1 MSNPLKKHSQSK
13 KYILIFLFWLLFLVW
28 RTSIFLNPVSSKES
42 GIIKGMAFA
51 SHHGYQRG
59 IRAHLIR
66 TDKMQQAF
74 VFPLSY
80 SGAFKAYN
88 IPPREYKIVFTK
100 HGYHS
105 EVRNIT
111 VQASSVTKIP
121 PVTLKRALGSDY
133 FYHFVHTLNI
143 FAFAVLLT
151 TGIGT
156 YYLRHGDQVGK
167 AFLRFCLIMSFWSLW
182 GIVSYVLEPLGKKE
196 IGGHLTYL
204 SLWAYSFIGISYC
217 HVFAVFPEPIFGEKT
232 KRFLSWLYSPAVF
245 LFPVE
250 FIRVFFWY
258 RPDYSRFLGFP
269 QQITDFLVMLVSI
282 FFLVLGNVFLLLN
295 LRRVKE
301 KVEKVQLLFL
311 FLAACFPPVLFSGTL
326 GAMYLF
332 DLGYFFDNDMLFFT
346 SLCDV
351 IVPVFF
357 GYGLVM
363 FSYIHTIERMAQQE
377 RLALIGLMDAQLT
390 HDIRSLVVVG
400 RNLSQTLHLLVK
412 EDKYKKEDL
421 LSLASE
427 LKENANET
435 LQLISA
441 IKEELKQPRYSFV
454 SIEEMVDKAVKITE
468 RSTLKKFNYTSRL
481 NENLPFIRVETTRF
495 VLMLVN
501 LLQNA
506 TDSLGEKGD
515 IEISGFATDSKIT
528 LAIKDNGCGIAEDKK
543 DKIFEGFYTTKEDNT
558 GLGLLFVKEEV
569 QRYNG
574 TIECDSELSVGTT
587 MTITLPYPAEDEKS
601 DKQAGIIKRLQD
613 YAKAQLRRALRR
625 GLWDGQNSS

>member
-1 MSNPLKKHSQSK
+1 MGLISQQKMINPLKKHSQSK
-13 KYILIFLFWLLFLVW
+13 KYFLVLLFWLLFLVW
-28 RTSIFLNPVSSKES
+28 RVSVFFYPVPSKES
-42 GIIKGMAFA
+42 GIIEGMAFA
-51 SHHGYQRG
+51 AHHGYQRG
-59 IRAHLIR
+59 IKAHLMY
-66 TDKMQQAF
+66 TDKMQQVF

-88 IPPREYKIVFTK
+88 ISPGEYKIVFTK
-100 HGYHS
+100 HGYRS
-105 EVRNIT
+105 EVRNTT
-111 VQASSVTKIP
+111 VQASKETKIP

-156 YYLRHGDQVGK
+156 YYLRHGDRVGK
-167 AFLRFCLIMSFWSLW
+167 AFLRFCLIMSFWGLW
-182 GIVSYVLEPLGKKE
+182 GIVSYVFSPLGKKE

-204 SLWAYSFIGISYC
+204 SLWAYSFIGVSYC

-232 KRFLSWLYSPAVF
+232 KRFLSWLYFPAVL

-250 FIRVFFWY
+250 FIRIFFWY
-258 RPDYSRFLGFP
+258 RPDYSLFLGFP
-269 QQITDFLVMLVSI
+269 QQITDFIIMLFSI
-282 FFLVLGNVFLLLN
+282 FFLVLGNAFLLLN
-295 LRRVKE
+295 LLRVKE

-311 FLAACFPPVLFSGTL
+311 FLGACFPPVLFSGTL

-332 DLGYFFDNDMLFFT
+332 QLDYFFDNDMLFFT

-357 GYGLVM
+357 GYGFVM
-363 FSYIHTIERMAQQE
+363 FEHIHTIERMARQE
-377 RLALIGLMDAQLT
+377 RLAFIGLMDAWLT
-390 HDIRSLVVVG
+390 HDISSLVITG
-400 RNLSQTLHLLVK
+400 RNLSQTLHKLIN

-421 LSLASE
+421 LSLTNE
-427 LKENANET
+427 LTENDNEI
-435 LQLISA
+435 LQLISS
-441 IKEELKQPRYSFV
+441 IKEELKRPRYSFV
-454 SIEEMVDKAVKITE
+454 SIEEMVDKAVKIT
-468 RSTLKKFNYTSRL
+468 RHSNLKKFNYTSRL
-481 NENLPFIRVETTRF
+481 NENLPSIRVEETRF
-495 VLMLVN
+495 VLVLVN

-515 IEISGFATDSKIT
+515 IEISGFATDKKIT

-558 GLGLLFVKEEV
+558 GLGLLFVREEI

-574 TIECDSELSVGTT
+574 TIECLSSPSVGTT
-587 MTITLPYPAEDEKS
+587 MTITLPHPSEYKDN
-601 DKQAGIIKRLQD
+601 DKQAGIVKRLQD
-613 YAKAQLRRALRR
+613 YAKAQL
-625 GLWDGQNSS
+625 